1 MNDTTNE
8 TSFVKV
14 AELLS
19 KYLQHL
25 RNGNGTLS
33 TFWMSYIDIVE
44 VLFNMIRASR
54 EADWQL
60 HLASIRTLI
69 PWCFAYNRLNYPH
82 YIPACYAEMKN
93 LEEHNQEVH
102 NYLTDGGFSV
112 QLGPDNSFGRIPVD
126 QTIEETVNKDT
137 QTAGGTKGFSLKA
150 GTINRYYLTAEYRSA
165 FLRYLR

>member
-1 MNDTTNE
+1 MT
-8 TSFVKV
+8 TSFPQEILIRVKV

-19 KYLQHL
+19 EYLQHL

-54 EADWQL
+54 QAYWQL

-69 PWCFAYNRLNYPH
+69 PWCFAYDRLNYAR
-82 YIPACYAEMKN
+82 YLPAYYAEMKN

-102 NYLTDGGFSV
+102 NYLTAGGFSV
-112 QLGPDNSFGRIPVD
+112 QLGPDNPFGRIPVD

-150 GTINRYYLTAEYRSA
+150 GTISRYYLTAEYRSA
-165 FLRYLR
+165 FLR